1 MKSQAKEA
9 TQKAK
14 GPTPLTTCRCLAPVC
29 RSRIRKW
36 QKEEVRKAMPK
47 SMLKPMEN
55 PSVSAVVMESLA
67 AASSPFGIG
76 WLMVVMVWAPP
87 VTWQNDRYSQDTVIS
102 SASPVTWHN
111 DRYSQ
116 DTLMSSASAIK

>member
-1 MKSQAKEA
+1 
-9 TQKAK
+9 
-14 GPTPLTTCRCLAPVC
+14 
-29 RSRIRKW
+29 
-36 QKEEVRKAMPK
+36 MPK